1 MIDQG
6 SRSFRDSAV
15 TLSHTLGTLP
25 AGPGSVPW
33 NRAVASLSASL
44 AASPCRLRGSG
55 LLPPRRAPRDLGGQC
70 KQAWGCSPKL
80 LVGDTQRRGS
90 GDVCGTSR
98 HSHSLTQP
106 LLAALLPRGSS
117 AYFKARRHLP
127 AGMNHTNC
135 TSTSPTDRVL
145 GRRRKLKIPPSM
157 ESDPGPLTV
166 FLRSEQL
173 LPIGVRFSEPKGLR
187 TEY

>member
-1 MIDQG
+1 M
-6 SRSFRDSAV
+6 
-15 TLSHTLGTLP
+15 TLSHTLGTLL

-33 NRAVASLSASL
+33 NRAAASLSASL
-44 AASPCRLRGSG
+44 AASPCRPGGSS
-55 LLPPRRAPRDLGGQC
+55 LLPPRRAPRDLRDQC
-70 KQAWGCSPKL
+70 RRAWGSSPKL

-90 GDVCGTSR
+90 GNVCSTSR

-106 LLAALLPRGSS
+106 LLVVLLPRGSS
-117 AYFKARRHLP
+117 AYFKAHRHIP

-135 TSTSPTDRVL
+135 TNTSPTDRVL
-145 GRRRKLKIPPSM
+145 GCRRKFKIPPSTQ
-157 ESDPGPLTV
+157 SDPGPLTV